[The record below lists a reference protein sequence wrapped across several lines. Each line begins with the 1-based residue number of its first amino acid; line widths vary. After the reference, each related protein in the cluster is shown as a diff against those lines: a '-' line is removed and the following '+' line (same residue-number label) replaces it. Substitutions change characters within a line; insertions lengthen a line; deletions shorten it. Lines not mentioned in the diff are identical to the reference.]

1 MFCRLCWRFIDI
13 VFINIKKKKIIELS
27 CVEVN
32 SVVILFFLCKYDKVL
47 IILVL
52 ILCYG

>member
-13 VFINIKKKKIIELS
+13 VFKNIKKIKLS
-27 CVEVN
+27 WVEVN